1 MRAVLDKRIHQLDS
15 KEIHMIKKFGL
26 ILFILLISQTS
37 PADSLARKSSVSAQV
52 DRVVARALAE
62 NRIVG
67 CVVIVSKDGK
77 ILYNKASGLADR
89 ERNLP
94 MQKDTI
100 FRLASMTKPLVSVA
114 ALRLVDQNILRLDD
128 PVTKWLPDFRPKT
141 ADGKIPIITIR
152 HLLTHAAGL
161 NYSFFENKEG
171 PYHKLG
177 VSDGLDDSGI
187 SLDENLRRIASAPL
201 LFVPGTSWRYSL
213 ATDVLGRVIEKAT
226 KLDLDSA
233 IKKLITKPLA
243 MNDTEFTASHPG
255 RLATPYADAKPV
267 PLRMPSFYQL
277 PSDPGTINFSP
288 ARALNKKAYPSG
300 GAGMVGTAGDYLLF
314 LEAVRTDNAS
324 LLKTDTHET
333 LFKNSTGAAYIPVGE
348 PGWGWTLMSA
358 VLLDPAAAKSPQ
370 SKGTIAWGGAYG
382 HSWWVDRTA
391 GLTVVILTNTAL
403 EGMSGSFPIEI
414 KKAVYDALREQDAGQ
429 RFIQFGR

>member
-1 MRAVLDKRIHQLDS
+1 MF
-15 KEIHMIKKFGL
+15 KKFTLLLL
-26 ILFILLISQTS
+26 ILFISQTS
-37 PADSLARKSSVSAQV
+37 SAASLSDKNAVGKQV
-52 DRVVARALAE
+52 DRVVARALTE

-67 CVVIVSKDGK
+67 CVVIVAQDGK

-89 ERNLP
+89 ENNLP
-94 MQKDTI
+94 MQKNTI

-114 ALRLVDQNILRLDD
+114 VLRLVDQNILKLDD

-152 HLLTHAAGL
+152 HLLTHTAGL

-171 PYHKLG
+171 PYHRLKI
-177 VSDGLDDSGI
+177 SDGLDDAGI
-187 SLDENLRRIASAPL
+187 SLNENLNRIASAPL
-201 LFVPGTSWRYSL
+201 LFAPGTAWRYSL

-226 KLDLDSA
+226 NLDLDSA
-233 IKKLITKPLA
+233 IKELITKPLA

-267 PLRMPSFYQL
+267 PLRMPSFYQF
-277 PSDPGTINFSP
+277 PSGPGTINFSP
-288 ARALNKKAYPSG
+288 GRSLNKKAYPSG

-314 LEAVRTDNAS
+314 LEAVRTGNAS
-324 LLKTDTHET
+324 LLKPASHKT
-333 LFKNSTGAAYIPVGE
+333 LFESSMGAAYIPVGE

-358 VLLDPAAAKSPQ
+358 ILLDPSAAKSPQ
-370 SKGTIAWGGAYG
+370 NKNTIAWGGAYG
-382 HSWWVDRTA
+382 HAWWVDRTA

-403 EGMSGSFPIEI
+403 EGMSGSFPNEI
-414 KKAVYDALREQDAGQ
+414 KKAIYDALKEQDALQ
-429 RFIQFGR
+429 LKQ